1 MAWFGRKRDTVEHD
15 DVAGDDSP
23 TGQIAAQV
31 ISNADAAA
39 QAASDAPAVQA
50 VPEHATQVTPVP
62 NAAETAPA
70 ESAANVAPAEH
81 ASHAASPEHAGHA
94 ASPEHA
100 GHAASPEHATHA
112 APAEQGT
119 PAADTAQNA
128 EIDRL
133 RAERAEL
140 IRLCLYA
147 LDRARSGGV
156 VERLEE
162 GLAGVGVTAVRPD
175 GEKFDPAV
183 HEAGGTVP
191 TTDPDLDGTIA
202 ETELVGFRDGDKVLR
217 APIVTVYSVKAG
229 ETG

>member
-39 QAASDAPAVQA
+39 QAASDAPAGQA

-81 ASHAASPEHAGHA
+81 ASHAAPA
-94 ASPEHA
+94 EHA

-162 GLAGVGVTAVRPD
+162 GLAGVGVTALRPD

>member
-39 QAASDAPAVQA
+39 QAASDAPAGQA

-81 ASHAASPEHAGHA
+81 ASHAAPA
-94 ASPEHA
+94 EHA

-147 LDRARSGGV
+147 LDRARSGGGV
-156 VERLEE
+156 GRREE
-162 GLAGVGVTAVRPD
+162 GLAGVGVTARRPD
-175 GEKFDPAV
+175 GEQFEPAV

>member
-39 QAASDAPAVQA
+39 QAASDAPAGQA

-81 ASHAASPEHAGHA
+81 AS
-94 ASPEHA
+94 
-100 GHAASPEHATHA
+100 HA

-147 LDRARSGGV
+147 LDLARSGGV

-162 GLAGVGVTAVRPD
+162 GLAGVGVTALRPD